1 MITTLI
7 AASLLMLDAPPR
19 DENARPAHS
28 TLDGAV
34 VLRVSRRP
42 TVMSGVVAVWAD
54 FDVRVGSGVQTMY
67 MIYLRPDQFIPP
79 ADSVCRI
86 VFERAPLDG
95 ITSNGSLNGRTL
107 RNRVE
112 ALDCDT
118 GRLVTS

>member
-1 MITTLI
+1 MITAWI
-7 AASLLMLDAPPR
+7 AASLSMFEAPSRDANP
-19 DENARPAHS
+19 RPALS

-34 VLRVSRRP
+34 VLRVSSRP
-42 TVMSGVVAVWAD
+42 TVMSGVLAVWAD

-95 ITSNGSLNGRTL
+95 ISSDGSLNGRTL

-118 GRLVTS
+118 GRWVTS

>member
-1 MITTLI
+1 MFTALI
-7 AASLLMLDAPPR
+7 AASLSMLDAPR
-19 DENARPAHS
+19 EENSRPALS

-42 TVMSGVVAVWAD
+42 TVMSGVFAVWAD
-54 FDVRVGSGVQTMY
+54 FDVRIGGGVQTMY

-79 ADSVCRI
+79 VDSACRI

-95 ITSNGSLNGRTL
+95 ISSDGSLDGRRL
-107 RNRVE
+107 HNRVE

-118 GRLVTS
+118 GRWVTA